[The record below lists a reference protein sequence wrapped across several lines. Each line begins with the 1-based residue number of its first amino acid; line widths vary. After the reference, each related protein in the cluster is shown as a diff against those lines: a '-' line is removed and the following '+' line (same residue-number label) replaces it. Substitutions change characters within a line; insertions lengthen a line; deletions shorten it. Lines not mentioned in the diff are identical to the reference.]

1 MSNILD
7 LKVLLLSYISRLRLN
22 ILVHWKPLPL
32 YKGHLT
38 LRWNT
43 SFGHRNSLWICRH
56 CDEDSSLRRNVVK
69 YWASFLQLCWSIHM
83 TIDQGKKKREKKR
96 ERERERDRERQ
107 TDRWMDGETQLDL
120 TWLHVE
126 SLMKGQSLAYPFIQP
141 QSIIMTL
148 SPYLWS
154 HIRVMLWEIFENWDD
169 HKH

>member
-69 YWASFLQLCWSIHM
+69 YWAFFLQLCWSIHM

-96 ERERERDRERQ
+96 KRKRERQ
-107 TDRWMDGETQLDL
+107 RETDRQMDGWRDPTWPNLTACGVIDERALSGSLFHLTIRRKDTQSYIYGVTLIWLLKL
-120 TWLHVE
+120 TDV
-126 SLMKGQSLAYPFIQP
+126 
-141 QSIIMTL
+141 SIKK
-148 SPYLWS
+148 Y
-154 HIRVMLWEIFENWDD
+154 FC
-169 HKH
+169 